1 MKIICEQISKS
12 YSNTGR
18 KVIDGLSMEIA
29 SGESLAISGPSGAGK
44 STLLNLLSG
53 LDNPDKGNIYFDDI
67 CFSKLTDSKKY
78 YSGLKIYLSYFSH
91 LIF

>member
-29 SGESLAISGPSGAGK
+29 SGESLAISGPSGAG
-44 STLLNLLSG
+44 LS
-53 LDNPDKGNIYFDDI
+53 
-67 CFSKLTDSKKY
+67 
-78 YSGLKIYLSYFSH
+78 
-91 LIF
+91 LIHI